1 MIIRNRRSRAAL
13 VSLVSL
19 AAGATAHAQSTASSD
34 DKIEEVIVTGFRA
47 SLADA
52 LENKRE
58 SNQIIES
65 VSAEDIGKFPDQNI
79 AESLQRLSGVQI
91 DRSNGQGTKVR
102 IRGLSQNVTLLDGDI
117 FLTGLE
123 LYTQGE
129 GNFRETDSL
138 EGIPSELLGGVDVFK
153 SPTAAQLE
161 GGLGGIV
168 NLKTRNP
175 FDLQDNTTI
184 AGNFRMGD
192 SDEGWEPLGA
202 LVFSQK
208 FGDRLAVIAS
218 VSYDKLKFQTDVL
231 GGQNRG
237 GWRLSDRPDSPTR
250 RAADLA
256 AATARNSDTDPTN
269 NVTPAELSAIA
280 NRPVVATNYFAPEY
294 RYTTDRDE
302 ERERFGGSLAIAF
315 RPSDSTEL
323 EASWFHSDLEILTE
337 EASVKFPFA
346 SESPGLDQTQPYSID
361 GNGVLQNGTIIAN
374 SAEAISFVKNTE
386 ITSDNFQLRFTFDN
400 AGALRASAVAAYSK
414 ADQES
419 ASANND
425 VRYTRYGVRNGTA
438 DGLIPN
444 AAAPGN
450 YRFTYNNNG
459 GVLPGFGLAGNQD
472 LYTNTANGFFKSH
485 WAFGD
490 QTEAENWAVR
500 GDVEFDP
507 PFIESG
513 DVTLSGGVRLANRKI
528 DYEFGRY
535 LADYHGKGEL
545 DGINF
550 GQDWTGYGYFQDGA
564 IGYKSCELPASA
576 NFQFNPCGRFGNSP
590 ALITP
595 YQTFGSNP
603 GRVEM
608 INGFWSSGTVAGNQ
622 VLVQDRSQMSNAREW
637 IQSLYPSTPFAFFV
651 SPLETFKIEEKTRSA
666 YLMADVGQPEDHYH
680 INLGARVLHTELL
693 VDQNAALPSPTQ
705 WGTDSWNGVLRSAE
719 TNRIDRS
726 YTDILP
732 SANVVLDVADGSK
745 VRFSAARVV
754 ARQDLFQLGRGFAT
768 NFTRNPVT
776 DLFEFTNGS
785 SGNAELEPYR
795 ATQFDLGYELYFGTQ
810 GLLSATGFWKEVDS
824 FITEVTES
832 VFVNDQ
838 AGGRFGPVQRPING
852 EGGSIKGI
860 ELGAQY
866 AFAWGGGFN
875 VNYTYSDSES
885 PTEND
890 IDSSLPIDGV
900 SKHAFNA
907 QLYYQNYGFEARL
920 SYSWRDKFFDGN
932 FGFSDTVVN
941 GTTLTTITRT
951 YGIWER
957 DYGQL
962 DAQVGYQ
969 ITDWIGVTLEAIN
982 ITEEDRT
989 QYLQFENL
997 PFNFESGSRR
1007 ILLGVRGK
1015 FGGSR

>member
-1 MIIRNRRSRAAL
+1 MRIRNRGPRAAL
-13 VSLVSL
+13 ASLVSL
-19 AAGATAHAQSTASSD
+19 AAVSAAHAQTTSSGNN
-34 DKIEEVIVTGFRA
+34 IEEVIVTGFRA

-52 LENKRE
+52 LDNKRE

-102 IRGLSQNVTLLDGDI
+102 IRGLDQNVTLLDGDI

-153 SPTAAQLE
+153 SPNAAQLE

-175 FDLQDNTTI
+175 FDLKDDTTL
-184 AGNFRMGD
+184 AGNVRYGD
-192 SDEGWEPLGA
+192 SGEGWEPLGA
-202 LVFSQK
+202 LVFGQK
-208 FGDRLAVIAS
+208 FGERLAVIAS
-218 VSYDKLKFQTDVL
+218 VSYDKQAFQTDVL

-250 RAADLA
+250 RASDLA
-256 AATARNSDTDPTN
+256 AANARNADSDPN
-269 NVTPAELSAIA
+269 NNASPAEIAAIQ
-280 NRPVVATNYFAPEY
+280 NRPVVAQNYFAPEY

-302 ERERFGGSLAIAF
+302 ERERLGGSIGIAF

-323 EASWFHSDLEILTE
+323 SASWFHSDLEILTQ

-346 SESPGLDQTQPYSID
+346 SESPGLDQTRPYAID
-361 GNGVLQNGTIIAN
+361 GNGVLQTGTIIAN
-374 SAEAISFVKNTE
+374 SAEAISFVKNTD
-386 ITSDNFQLRFTFDN
+386 ITSDNFQLRFTYDN
-400 AGALRASAVAAYSK
+400 DGPLRASAVAAYSK
-414 ADQES
+414 AEQDS

-425 VRYTRYGVRNGTA
+425 VRYTQYGVRNGTNA
-438 DGLIPN
+438 GLIPN
-444 AAAPGN
+444 ASAPAN
-450 YRFTYNNNG
+450 YRYTYNNNG
-459 GVLPGFGLAGNQD
+459 GTLPGFALVGTPD
-472 LYTNTANGFFKSH
+472 LYTNPANGFFKSH

-490 QTEAENWAVR
+490 STEAKNWAVR

-507 PFIESG
+507 PFIKSG

-564 IGYKSCELPASA
+564 IGYKSCDLPASA
-576 NFQFNPCGRFGNSP
+576 NFQFRPCSRFGNSP

-595 YQTFGSNP
+595 YQTFASTP

-608 INGFWSSGTVAGNQ
+608 INGFWGSGTVAGNQ
-622 VLVQDRSQMSNAREW
+622 VLVQDRSQMSDARAW
-637 IQSLYPSTPFAFFV
+637 IQSLYPSTPFVFFV
-651 SPLETFKIEEKTRSA
+651 SPLETFNIEEKTQSG
-666 YLMADVGQPEDHYH
+666 YLMADVGQPEDGYH

-693 VDQNAALPSPTQ
+693 VDQNAALPNPTQ
-705 WGTDSWNGVLRSAE
+705 WGTDSWNGVLRSAQ
-719 TNRIDRS
+719 TNRIERT

-732 SANVVLDVADGSK
+732 SANVVLDVTEGSK

-768 NFTRNPVT
+768 NFTRNPNT

-795 ATQFDLGYELYFGTQ
+795 ATQFDLGYEYYFGSQ
-810 GLLSATGFWKEVDS
+810 GLISATGFWKEVDS

-832 VFVNDQ
+832 VFVADQ

-852 EGGSIKGI
+852 DGGSIKGI

-866 AFAWGGGFN
+866 AFDFGVGFN
-875 VNYTYSDSES
+875 FNYTYSDSES

-890 IDSSLPIDGV
+890 LDENLPIPGV
-900 SKHAFNA
+900 SKHAVNA

-920 SYSWRDKFFDGN
+920 SYTWRDKFFDGN
-932 FGFSDTVVN
+932 FGFSDTVQN
-941 GTTLTTITRT
+941 GSAFSTVTRT

-962 DAQVGYQ
+962 DAQIGYQ
-969 ITDWIGVTLEAIN
+969 FTDWIGVTLEAIN

-989 QYLQFENL
+989 QYLQFDNL

-1007 ILLGVRGK
+1007 ILLGVRGS
-1015 FGGSR
+1015 FGK

>member
-1 MIIRNRRSRAAL
+1 MRIRNRRSRAAV

-19 AAGATAHAQSTASSD
+19 DLLAATAAYAQSTAPED
-34 DKIEEVIVTGFRA
+34 NIEEVIVTGFRA

-102 IRGLSQNVTLLDGDI
+102 IRGLDQNVTLLDGDI

-153 SPTAAQLE
+153 SPTAAQIE

-175 FDLQDNTTI
+175 FDLQSDTTI
-184 AGNFRMGD
+184 AGNARYAD
-192 SDEGWEPLGA
+192 SGEGWEPLGA
-202 LVFSQK
+202 LVLGQK
-208 FGDRLAVIAS
+208 FGDRFAVIAS
-218 VSYDKLKFQTDVL
+218 VSYDKQQFQTDVL

-237 GWRLSDRPDSPTR
+237 GWRFSDRPD
-250 RAADLA
+250 RA
-256 AATARNSDTDPTN
+256 S
-269 NVTPAELSAIA
+269 
-280 NRPVVATNYFAPEY
+280 VAQDYFAPEY
-294 RYTTDRDE
+294 RYATDRDE
-302 ERERFGGSLAIAF
+302 ERERLGGSIGVAF
-315 RPSDSTEL
+315 RPNDAMEIQ
-323 EASWFHSDLEILTE
+323 AAWFHSDLEILTQ

-346 SESPGLDQTQPYSID
+346 AESPGLDTSLPYAID
-361 GNGVLQNGTIIAN
+361 SNGVLLNGTLIAN
-374 SAEAISFVKNTE
+374 SAEAISFVKNTD
-386 ITSDNFQLRFTFDN
+386 ITSDNFQLKFNFDN
-400 AGALRASAVAAYSK
+400 GGILRASAVAAYSK
-414 ADQES
+414 AEQES

-425 VRYTRYGVRNGTA
+425 VRYTQYGVRQGTA
-438 DGLIPN
+438 DPLLPN
-444 AAAPGN
+444 AAAPPN
-450 YRFTYNNNG
+450 YRYTYDNRD
-459 GVLPGFGLAGNQD
+459 GVLPGFSLVGAQD
-472 LYTNTANGFFKSH
+472 LYTNPANGFFKSH
-485 WAFGD
+485 WVFGD
-490 QTEAENWAVR
+490 ETEAKNWSVR

-513 DVTLSGGVRLANRKI
+513 DVMLSGGIRMANREI
-528 DYEFGRY
+528 DYRFGRY

-545 DGINF
+545 DGIDY

-576 NFQFNPCGRFGNSP
+576 NFQFAPCGRFGDSP

-595 YQTFGSNP
+595 YETFNSNP
-603 GRVEM
+603 GRVET
-608 INGFWSSGTVAGNQ
+608 INGFWNSGTMAGNR
-622 VLVQDRSQMSNAREW
+622 VLVQNRAQMGDPVAW
-637 IQSLYPSTPFAFFV
+637 IQSLYPSTPFVFFE
-651 SPLETFKIEEKTRSA
+651 SPLETFQIEEKTRSV
-666 YLMADVGQPEDHYH
+666 YLMADVGQPDDGYH
-680 INLGARVLHTELL
+680 INLGARVLHTELI
-693 VDQNAALPSPTQ
+693 VDQNAALPQPTY
-705 WGTDSWNGVLRSAE
+705 WGTDSWNGVLRSAQ
-719 TNRIDRS
+719 TNRVDRS

-732 SANVVLDVADGSK
+732 SANVVLDVSEAGK

-754 ARQDLFQLGRGFAT
+754 ARQDLFNLGRGFAT
-768 NFTRNPVT
+768 DFTRNPIT
-776 DLFEFTNGS
+776 DLFEFTSGS

-795 ATQFDLGYELYFGTQ
+795 ATQFDLGYEFYFGSQ
-810 GLLSATGFWKEVDS
+810 GLISATGFWKEVDS
-824 FITEVTES
+824 FPTTVTES
-832 VFVNDQ
+832 VFVVDQ
-838 AGGRFGPVQRPING
+838 AGGRFGPVTRPING
-852 EGGSIKGI
+852 EGGSIKGV

-866 AFAWGGGFN
+866 AFDWGGGFN

-890 IDSSLPIDGV
+890 IDNNLPIPGV
-900 SKHAFNA
+900 SEHAFNA

-920 SYSWRDKFFDGN
+920 SYSWRDKFFDSN
-932 FGFSDTVVN
+932 FGFSDGVFAPD
-941 GTTLTTITRT
+941 GTRTTITRT
-951 YGIWER
+951 FGVWER

-962 DAQVGYQ
+962 DAQIGYQ

-989 QYLQFENL
+989 QYLQFDNL

-1007 ILLGVRGK
+1007 ILLGVRGR
-1015 FGGSR
+1015 FGGAQ

>member
-1 MIIRNRRSRAAL
+1 MRIRNRRSRAAL
-13 VSLVSL
+13 ASLVSL
-19 AAGATAHAQSTASSD
+19 AAVSAAHAQTPSTGNN
-34 DKIEEVIVTGFRA
+34 IEEVIVTGFRA

-52 LENKRE
+52 LDNKRE

-102 IRGLSQNVTLLDGDI
+102 IRGLDQNVTLLDGDI

-153 SPTAAQLE
+153 SPNAAQLE

-175 FDLQDNTTI
+175 FDLKDDTTF
-184 AGNFRMGD
+184 AGNVRYGD
-192 SDEGWEPLGA
+192 SGEGWEPLGA
-202 LVFSQK
+202 LVFGQK
-208 FGDRLAVIAS
+208 FGERLAVIAS
-218 VSYDKLKFQTDVL
+218 VSYDKQAFQTDVL
-231 GGQNRG
+231 GGSNRG
-237 GWRLSDRPDSPTR
+237 GWRFSDRSD
-250 RAADLA
+250 RA
-256 AATARNSDTDPTN
+256 T
-269 NVTPAELSAIA
+269 
-280 NRPVVATNYFAPEY
+280 VATNYFAPEY
-294 RYTTDRDE
+294 RYATDRDE
-302 ERERFGGSLAIAF
+302 ERERFGGSIGVSF
-315 RPSDSTEL
+315 RPTDATEL
-323 EASWFHSDLEILTE
+323 QAAWFHSDLDIVTQ
-337 EASVKFPFA
+337 EASIKFPFA
-346 SESPGLDQTQPYSID
+346 AEGSVIDTTRPYSID
-361 GNGVLQNGTIIAN
+361 SNGVLQSATIIAN
-374 SAEAISFVKNTE
+374 PAEAISFVKNTQ
-386 ITSDNFQLRFTFDN
+386 IKSDNFQLKFTFDN
-400 AGALRASAVAAYSK
+400 DGPLRASAVAAYSK

-425 VRYTRYGVRNGTA
+425 VRYTRYEVRDGANAQFFPNASAPSSYRYTYENRNG
-438 DGLIPN
+438 I
-444 AAAPGN
+444 
-450 YRFTYNNNG
+450 
-459 GVLPGFGLAGNQD
+459 LPAFGLATNPD
-472 LYTNTANGFFKSH
+472 LYTNPANGFFKSH

-490 QTEAENWAVR
+490 ETEAKNWAVR

-507 PFIESG
+507 PFIKAG
-513 DVTLSGGVRLANRKI
+513 NVTLSGGVRAANRQI

-550 GQDWTGYGYFQDGA
+550 GQNWTGYGYFQDGA
-564 IGYKSCELPASA
+564 IGYKSCELANSA
-576 NFQFNPCGRFGNSP
+576 NFVFRPCGRFGSSPGVNDSP

-595 YQTFGSNP
+595 YQTFGSTA
-603 GRVEM
+603 GRVET
-608 INGFWSSGTVAGNQ
+608 INNFWSSGQVAGNR
-622 VLVQDRSQMSNAREW
+622 VLVQNRSQMNNPLAW
-637 IQSLYPSTPFAFFV
+637 IQSLYPSTPFKFFA
-651 SPLETFKIEEKTRSA
+651 SPLETFKVEEKTQSA
-666 YLMADVGQPEDHYH
+666 YLMADVGQPEDGFH

-693 VDQNAALPSPTQ
+693 VDQNAALPNPSF
-705 WGTDSWNGVLRSAE
+705 WGTDSWNGVLRSAV
-719 TNRIDRS
+719 TNRIDRT

-732 SANVVLDVADGSK
+732 SANVVLDVTESSK

-754 ARQDLFQLGRGFAT
+754 ARQDLFQLGRGFET
-768 NFTRNPVT
+768 NFTRVGT
-776 DLFEFTNGS
+776 SDQFQFTNGS
-785 SGNAELEPYR
+785 SGNPELEPYR
-795 ATQFDLGYELYFGTQ
+795 ATQFDLGYEFYFGSQ

-832 VFVNDQ
+832 VFVNDDT
-838 AGGRFGPVQRPING
+838 GGRFGPVRRPING
-852 EGGSIKGI
+852 DGGSIKGI

-866 AFAWGGGFN
+866 AFDSGVGFN

-885 PTEND
+885 PFEND
-890 IDSSLPIDGV
+890 IDSHLPIPGV
-900 SKHAFNA
+900 SKHAANA
-907 QLYYQNYGFEARL
+907 QLYYQNFGFEARL
-920 SYSWRDKFFDGN
+920 SYSWRDKFFDSN
-932 FGFSDTVVN
+932 FAFADRIFPG
-941 GTTLTTITRT
+941 GTPVDLTRT
-951 YGIWER
+951 FGVWER

-962 DAQVGYQ
+962 DAQIGYQ

-1007 ILLGVRGK
+1007 ILLGVRGS
-1015 FGGSR
+1015 FGR

>member
-1 MIIRNRRSRAAL
+1 MKVRNLRSRAAL
-13 VSLVSL
+13 ASLVSL
-19 AAGATAHAQSTASSD
+19 ACASAAHAQTTAASGE
-34 DKIEEVIVTGFRA
+34 KIEEVIVTGFRA

-52 LENKRE
+52 LDNKRE

-65 VSAEDIGKFPDQNI
+65 ISAEDIGKFPDQNI

-102 IRGLSQNVTLLDGDI
+102 IRGLSQNVTLLDNDI

-138 EGIPSELLGGVDVFK
+138 EGIPSELLGGVDVYK
-153 SPTAAQLE
+153 SPNASQVE
-161 GGLGGIV
+161 GGLGGII
-168 NLKTRNP
+168 NFKTRNP
-175 FDLQDNTTI
+175 FDLQDDTTL
-184 AGNFRMGD
+184 AGNLRYAD
-192 SDEGWEPLGA
+192 SGEGWEPLGA
-202 LVFSQK
+202 LVFGQK
-208 FGDRLAVIAS
+208 FGERFAVMAS
-218 VSYDKLKFQTDVL
+218 VAYDKTQFQTDVL

-237 GWRLSDRPDSPTR
+237 GWRFSDRPDRTTVTR
-250 RAADLA
+250 
-256 AATARNSDTDPTN
+256 
-269 NVTPAELSAIA
+269 
-280 NRPVVATNYFAPEY
+280 NYFAPEY

-302 ERERFGGSLAIAF
+302 ERERLGGSVALAW
-315 RPSDSTEL
+315 RPTDATEL
-323 EASWFHSDLEILTE
+323 QLSWFHSNLDILTD
-337 EASVKFPFA
+337 EASIKFPFA
-346 SESPGLDQTQPYSID
+346 AESPGIDTTRPYSID
-361 GNGVLQNGTIIAN
+361 GNGVLINGTLTAN
-374 SAEAISFVKNTE
+374 SAEAISFVKNTD
-386 ITSDNFQLRFTFDN
+386 ITSDNFQLRFAFDN
-400 AGALRASAVAAYSK
+400 DGAFRASALVAYSK

-419 ASANND
+419 QSANND
-425 VRYTRYGVRNGTA
+425 VRYTRYGVRNGTDA
-438 DGLIPN
+438 GLTPN
-444 AAAPGN
+444 ATAPAN
-450 YRFTYNNNG
+450 YQYTYDNRD
-459 GVLPGFGLAGNQD
+459 GVLPAFYLVGNEN
-472 LYTNTANGFFKSH
+472 LYTNNANGFFKSH

-490 QTEAENWAVR
+490 ETEAENWAVR
-500 GDVEFDP
+500 ADAEWDA
-507 PFIESG
+507 PFIPSG
-513 DVTLSGGVRLANRKI
+513 DVTLSGGIRVANRQI

-576 NFQFNPCGRFGNSP
+576 NFSQAPCGRFGNSQ

-595 YQTFGSNP
+595 YQTFTSTP
-603 GRVEM
+603 GRVEF
-608 INGFWSSGTVAGNQ
+608 INDFWSSGTVGSNQ
-622 VLVQDRSQMSNAREW
+622 ALVQDRSQMSNPKEW
-637 IQSLYPSTPFAFFV
+637 IQSLYPSTPFVFFP
-651 SPLETFKIEEKTRSA
+651 SPLETFKVEEKTQSG
-666 YLMADVGQPEDHYH
+666 YVMADVGQPEDRYH
-680 INLGARVLHTELL
+680 INVGARVLHTQIL
-693 VDQNAALPSPTQ
+693 VDQNAALPNPTL
-705 WGTDSWNGVLRSAE
+705 WGTDSWNGVLRSAQ
-719 TNRIDRS
+719 TNRVDRT

-732 SANVVLDVADGSK
+732 SANIVLDVTDGSK

-795 ATQFDLGYELYFGTQ
+795 ATQFDLGYEYYFGTQ
-810 GLLSATGFWKEVDS
+810 GLVSATGFWKEVDS
-824 FITEVTES
+824 FISNVTES
-832 VFVNDQ
+832 VFVMDQ
-838 AGGRFGPVQRPING
+838 AGGRFGPVERPVNG
-852 EGGSIKGI
+852 DGGSIKGV
-860 ELGAQY
+860 ELGGQY
-866 AFAWGGGFN
+866 AFDFGVGFN

-885 PTEND
+885 PTKND
-890 IDSSLPIDGV
+890 IDSNLPIDGV

-907 QLYYQNYGFEARL
+907 QVYYQNYGFEARL

-932 FGFSDTVVN
+932 FGFSDGVYN
-941 GTTLTTITRT
+941 GATRT
-951 YGIWER
+951 TVTRTFGIWER

-962 DAQVGYQ
+962 DAQIGYQ

-989 QYLQFENL
+989 QYLQYENL

-1015 FGGSR
+1015 FGGSF

>member
-1 MIIRNRRSRAAL
+1 MKIRNRRTRAAL

-19 AAGATAHAQSTASSD
+19 DLLGASAAVHAQSTASGENL
-34 DKIEEVIVTGFRA
+34 EEVIVTGFRA

-102 IRGLSQNVTLLDGDI
+102 IRGLDQNVTLLDGDI

-175 FDLQDNTTI
+175 FDLQDDTTI
-184 AGNFRMGD
+184 AGNVRLGD
-192 SDEGWEPLGA
+192 SGEGWEPLGA
-202 LVFSQK
+202 FVFDQK
-208 FGDRLAVIAS
+208 FGERLALIAS
-218 VSYDKLKFQTDVL
+218 VSYDKLNFQTDVL

-237 GWRLSDRPDSPTR
+237 GWRLSDRPDRTSVTR
-250 RAADLA
+250 
-256 AATARNSDTDPTN
+256 
-269 NVTPAELSAIA
+269 
-280 NRPVVATNYFAPEY
+280 NYFAPEY

-302 ERERFGGSLAIAF
+302 ERERLGGSVAIAF
-315 RPSDSTEL
+315 RPNDSTEL
-323 EASWFHSDLEILTE
+323 QFSWFHSDLDILTE
-337 EASVKFPFA
+337 EASIKFPFA
-346 SESPGLDQTQPYSID
+346 AESPGLDTTRPYAID
-361 GNGVLQNGTIIAN
+361 GNGVLLSGTLTAN

-386 ITSDNFQLRFTFDN
+386 ITSDNLQLRFDFDN
-400 AGALRASAVAAYSK
+400 NGPLRARVIAAYSK

-425 VRYTRYGVRNGTA
+425 VRYTRYGVRNGTDA
-438 DGLIPN
+438 GLFPN
-444 AAAPGN
+444 AAAPAN
-450 YRFTYNNNG
+450 YQYTYDNRG
-459 GVLPGFGLAGNQD
+459 GVLPGFSLVGNQD
-472 LYTNTANGFFKSH
+472 LYTNPANGFFKSH

-490 QTEAENWAVR
+490 QTEAKNWAVR

-564 IGYKSCELPASA
+564 IGYKSCELPPTA
-576 NFQFNPCGRFGNSP
+576 NFALAPCGRFGNSP

-595 YQTFGSNP
+595 YQTFGSTP
-603 GRVEM
+603 GRVEF

-622 VLVQDRSQMSNAREW
+622 VMVQDRSQMTNAREW
-637 IQSLYPSTPFAFFV
+637 IQSLYPSTPFSFFV
-651 SPLETFKIEEKTRSA
+651 SPLETFKIEEKTRSG
-666 YLMADVGQPEDHYH
+666 YLMADVGQPGDRYH

-693 VDQNAALPSPTQ
+693 VDQNAALPNPTQ
-705 WGTDSWNGVLRSAE
+705 WGTDSWNGVLRSAQ
-719 TNRIDRS
+719 TNRIERT

-732 SANVVLDVADGSK
+732 SANVVLDVTEGSK

-754 ARQDLFQLGRGFAT
+754 ARQDLFELGRGFAT

-795 ATQFDLGYELYFGTQ
+795 ATQFDLGYEFYFGTQ
-810 GLLSATGFWKEVDS
+810 GLISATGFWKEVDS
-824 FITEVTES
+824 FITNVTES
-832 VFVNDQ
+832 VFVADQ
-838 AGGRFGPVQRPING
+838 AGGRFGPVERPING

-866 AFAWGGGFN
+866 AFDWGVGFN

-890 IDSSLPIDGV
+890 IDSNLPIDGV
-900 SKHAFNA
+900 SEHAFNA
-907 QLYYQNYGFEARL
+907 QVYYQNYGFEARL
-920 SYSWRDKFFDGN
+920 SYSWRDEFFDGN
-932 FGFSDTVVN
+932 FGFSDGVYSGATR
-941 GTTLTTITRT
+941 TTITRT

-962 DAQVGYQ
+962 DAQIGYQ
-969 ITDWIGVTLEAIN
+969 ITDWLGVTLEAIN

-989 QYLQFENL
+989 QYLQYENL

-1007 ILLGVRGK
+1007 ILLGVRGS
-1015 FGGSR
+1015 FGR